1 MRSLAHGLPC
11 LGQPAS
17 EVKPRLDFLP
27 TIDWFW
33 VKIGIKTGLAA
44 TTAILLLM
52 WINPPG
58 PGSIPLVAFF
68 LTVLGRPFVRA
79 GGTGDLRSFQ
89 NSFLAALGLAA
100 CAGLLILTTPF
111 LKHYLV
117 MNLAFFIFLFVF
129 GFMTARTAGFNFC
142 MQIGV
147 LNLKNFV

>member
-1 MRSLAHGLPC
+1 M
-11 LGQPAS
+11 
-17 EVKPRLDFLP
+17 DFLP

-44 TTAILLLM
+44 TIAILLLM

-111 LKHYLV
+111 LTDYLV
-117 MNLAFFIFLFVF
+117 MNLALFLVLFLF
-129 GFMTARTAGFNFC
+129 GFTTARSAGVTFWR
-142 MQIGV
+142 QIGM
-147 LNLKNFV
+147 LTIFVFVGLTHNSR